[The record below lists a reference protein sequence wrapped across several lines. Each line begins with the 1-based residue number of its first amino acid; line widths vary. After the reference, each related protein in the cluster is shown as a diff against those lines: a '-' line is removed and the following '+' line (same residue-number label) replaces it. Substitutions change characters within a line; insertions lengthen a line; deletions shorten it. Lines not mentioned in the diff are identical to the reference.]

1 MLTVRLNTARM
12 SRPVQLLFVAR
23 QNPRMIRRQLQVVCT
38 IDTPCKHH
46 VSATGGTRRHGDCID
61 AVASSI
67 APGGIEGSQPTRPSR
82 YPYETGWDRSHRYKL
97 NPFRAFMSVSTAGV
111 GIDHSG
117 VVCQRNVGANHP

>member
-46 VSATGGTRRHGDCID
+46 VSATGVTRRHGDCID

-67 APGGIEGSQPTRPSR
+67 ATGGIEGSQPPRPSR
-82 YPYETGWDRSHRYKL
+82 YPYQAGWHRSHRYKL
-97 NPFRAFMSVSTAGV
+97 NPLRAIMPVSTAGV
-111 GIDHSG
+111 GVDHSCI
-117 VVCQRNVGANHP
+117 V